1 MISQM
6 PKVVS
11 NTTPLISLLKISR
24 LDILRELYK
33 EITIPFAVYQEIE
46 AGKSK
51 DYYQDL
57 SNVSR
62 AAYISKNWLR
72 SRFTIDFLDTWEQI
86 NNPGLKV
93 NNFPL

>member
-1 MISQM
+1 M

-46 AGKSK
+46 AGKRK
-51 DYYQDL
+51 DY
-57 SNVSR
+57 
-62 AAYISKNWLR
+62 
-72 SRFTIDFLDTWEQI
+72 
-86 NNPGLKV
+86 
-93 NNFPL
+93 